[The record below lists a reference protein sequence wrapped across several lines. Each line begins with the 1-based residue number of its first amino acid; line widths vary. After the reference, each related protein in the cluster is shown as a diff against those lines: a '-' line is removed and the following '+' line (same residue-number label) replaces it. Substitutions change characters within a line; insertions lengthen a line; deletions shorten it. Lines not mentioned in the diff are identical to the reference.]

1 MSGKKTKTK
10 FIEQSFNVL
19 LYSLL
24 FLCFASKGTAQQ
36 RPHPGQ
42 KSAAK
47 AFFYSF
53 LVPGLG
59 QRYVDEVG
67 NARYFIAAEGLLL
80 GFAAGHELYS
90 NWLEEDYRAFAALHA
105 GIDPAGKSKFYYIEI
120 SRYNSIY
127 IYNEKMRLNRDFNKV
142 IPEISSNLWVWD
154 SKENRLN
161 YHDRRVKADKI
172 QNRTIYFYT
181 GIFMNH
187 VISGIHASIKAR
199 RSPDQT
205 MENSSWHLRF
215 KTSNP
220 YNPTHSL
227 SLTFRF

>member
-36 RPHPGQ
+36 RPHPEQ

-80 GFAAGHELYS
+80 GFAVGHELYS

-105 GIDPAGKSKFYYIEI
+105 GIDQEGKSKFYYIEI